1 MHYTAAT
8 TNGNY
13 VWALDDERGQ
23 PGFFLT
29 GRPSKS
35 ALWRVFR
42 VEDSLGRTVVTLAP
56 VTFAPCCP
64 NANFSSISD
73 DDRQSKVAAEYQA
86 LCQSIAQSAYRTIP
100 TKARGIVESL
110 LTEKLLKQG
119 RAAKGELG
127 KDLKDVKVL
136 LEDAKERGS
145 CGWTDMEYTLMNKTR
160 LVHGMTHLEN
170 PEPLSPEFA
179 MSVVADLAELLTRW
193 GYVDTIR

>member
-1 MHYTAAT
+1 MHYAAAT

-13 VWALDDERGQ
+13 VWTLDEERGQ

-29 GRPSKS
+29 GRSSKS

-56 VTFAPCCP
+56 VMLAPCCP
-64 NANFSSISD
+64 NANFNSMSD

-86 LCQSIAQSAYRTIP
+86 LCQSISQAAYRTIP

-110 LTEKLLKQG
+110 LTEKLSKQG
-119 RAAKGELG
+119 HVAKGELG
-127 KDLKDVKVL
+127 KDLVQVKAL
-136 LEDAKERGS
+136 LEDARARGS
-145 CGWTDMEYTLMNKTR
+145 CGWTDIEYALMNKIR

-170 PEPLSPEFA
+170 PEPLRPEFA
-179 MSVVADLAELLTRW
+179 MSVVTDLAELLTRW
-193 GYVDTIR
+193 GYVDTTR